1 MADRVATAGASQ
13 IKGLTATSA
22 PRKINLAE
30 EMELHGVVVSQEI
43 GDAQP
48 ANEPVFLG
56 YQQRWFEDQSQIMIA
71 EKSRRTG
78 LTWAEAGRNV
88 INAAKP
94 RKRRGC
100 NTFYV
105 GSKQEMALEYIA
117 ACALFAK
124 AFNQLAEADV
134 YEQTFWDEGKK
145 EEILSYMIRF
155 PKSGFKI
162 QALSSRPSNLRG
174 LQGDVVIDEAAFHES
189 LEELLKAAL
198 ALTMW
203 GNKVRLISTHN
214 GVDNAFNT
222 YIQDAREGRKD
233 YSIHRITLDD
243 AIAEGLY
250 KRICY
255 VTGETWSPEAEQQ
268 WRAKLYKNAP
278 NPESAAEEYGCVPK
292 KSGGA
297 YLSRVLIE
305 AAMVADHSIRIY
317 RYEAPAGFESWT
329 KQMRE
334 AEMQAWCKENLQPE
348 LARLS
353 PADRHVLGEDF
364 ARRGDLTVFVPLA
377 IAASLRKRVPFVV
390 ELRNLTYEQ
399 QRQVLFFIMDRLP
412 RFTGAAFDATA
423 NGGYLA
429 EQAALKYGAD
439 MVDQVNL
446 SQGWYALWMPK
457 LKGEFESFNLQLPRH
472 QTTLDDCLHIKVVN
486 GIPLIDKG
494 RQKDLDAQ
502 DGKGKRHGDFAVAL
516 AMAVRA
522 SFMDGCLIEYTSAPA
537 RTDRWG
543 ETDTDDQPGGWGG
556 AW

>member
-1 MADRVATAGASQ
+1 MSQ
-13 IKGLTATSA
+13 ESIKGLKATSL
-22 PRKINLAE
+22 PRKIDLAA
-30 EMELHGVVVSQEI
+30 EMELHGVVVPQDMA
-43 GDAQP
+43 DAVP
-48 ANEPVFLG
+48 GTEAVFLP
-56 YQQRWFEDQSQIMIA
+56 YQQRWFDDTSQIMIA

-88 INAAKP
+88 INGAKP
-94 RKRRGC
+94 RRRGGC

-124 AFNQLAEADV
+124 AFNELAQADV

-145 EEILSYMIRF
+145 EEILAYMIRF

-214 GVDNAFNT
+214 GVDNAFNS

-243 AIAEGLY
+243 AIAQGLY
-250 KRICY
+250 QRICY
-255 VTGETWSPEAEQQ
+255 VTGQDWSPEAEQA
-268 WRAKLYKNAP
+268 WRNKLYKNAP
-278 NPESAAEEYGCVPK
+278 NIESAEEEYGCVPK

-297 YLSRVLIE
+297 YLSRVLVE

-317 RYEAPAGFESWT
+317 RYEAPAGFEEWT
-329 KQMRE
+329 PAMRE
-334 AEMQAWCKENLQPE
+334 AEVQAWCEENLAPE

-353 PADRHVLGEDF
+353 DRNRHTFGEDF
-364 ARRGDLTVFVPLA
+364 ARRGDLTVFTPLQ
-377 IAASLRKRVPFVV
+377 IDPLLRKRVPFQV
-390 ELRNLTYEQ
+390 ELRNLTYEA
-399 QRQVLFFIMDRLP
+399 QRQIMFYICDRLP
-412 RFTGAAFDATA
+412 RLTGLAFDATG

-429 EQAALKYGAD
+429 EQAALRYGSTL
-439 MVDQVNL
+439 VEQVQL
-446 SQGWYALWMPK
+446 SLAWYAEWMPK
-457 LKGEFESFNLQLPRH
+457 LKGEFEAFNIQIPRH
-472 QTTLDDCLHIKVVN
+472 QTTLDDMLSIKVEKGV
-486 GIPLIDKG
+486 PVIDKG
-494 RQKDLDAQ
+494 RTKDLQSANSTA
-502 DGKGKRHGDFAVAL
+502 KRHGDSAVAL

-522 SFMDGCLIEYTSAPA
+522 SFMQGGLIEFTALPKHSRGFDNLADDDNDLPEPSA
-537 RTDRWG
+537 W
-543 ETDTDDQPGGWGG
+543 
-556 AW
+556 